1 MKKLVYIVFFV
12 SFVVTTACSKID
24 YQINEAYETA
34 EITGITLYA
43 VSDKPVNVV
52 ESFEIDIDNAL
63 VQAFVPQGTDLTQLR
78 LVLTISTGATVTPSV
93 NGFIDLSVPKEY
105 TVTSPNGLV
114 KKDWTIDVDVVQ
126 SE

>member
-1 MKKLVYIVFFV
+1 MKKLVYIEFFV

-52 ESFEIDIDNAL
+52 ESFEIDIENAL

>member
-52 ESFEIDIDNAL
+52 ESFEIDIENAL

>member
-52 ESFEIDIDNAL
+52 ESLEIDIENAL

>member
-52 ESFEIDIDNAL
+52 ESFEIDIENAL

-93 NGFIDLSVPKEY
+93 NGFIVLSVPKEY

>member
-24 YQINEAYETA
+24 YQINEAYETT

-52 ESFEIDIDNAL
+52 ESFEIDIENAL
-63 VQAFVPQGTDLTQLR
+63 VQAFVPQGTDLTLLR

>member
-43 VSDKPVNVV
+43 VSDKPFNVV
-52 ESFEIDIDNAL
+52 ESFEIDIENAL

>member
-1 MKKLVYIVFFV
+1 MKKLVYIVFYV

-52 ESFEIDIDNAL
+52 ESFEIDIENAL

>member
-12 SFVVTTACSKID
+12 SFVVTTACSKQ
-24 YQINEAYETA
+24 YQINEVYELP

-52 ESFEIDIDNAL
+52 ESFEIDIENAL

-114 KKDWTIDVDVVQ
+114 KKDWTIDVDVC

>member
-43 VSDKPVNVV
+43 VSDKPVNIV
-52 ESFEIDIDNAL
+52 ESFEIDIENAL

-114 KKDWTIDVDVVQ
+114 KKDWTIDVGVVQ

>member
-52 ESFEIDIDNAL
+52 ESFEIDIENAL

-78 LVLTISTGATVTPSV
+78 LVLTISTGATVTPSEIGRAHV
-93 NGFIDLSVPKEY
+93 
-105 TVTSPNGLV
+105 
-114 KKDWTIDVDVVQ
+114 
-126 SE
+126 

>member
-24 YQINEAYETA
+24 YQINETYETA

-52 ESFEIDIDNAL
+52 ESFEIDIENAL

>member
-52 ESFEIDIDNAL
+52 ESFEIDIENAL

-114 KKDWTIDVDVVQ
+114 KKDWTIDVDVAQ

>member
-52 ESFEIDIDNAL
+52 ESFEIDIENTL

>member
-1 MKKLVYIVFFV
+1 MKKLVYIAFFV

-34 EITGITLYA
+34 EITGITLYT

-52 ESFEIDIDNAL
+52 ESFEIDIEKAL

-78 LVLTISTGATVTPSV
+78 LVLTISTGATVTPIV
-93 NGFIDLSVPKEY
+93 NGFIDLSVPQEY
-105 TVTSPNGLV
+105 TVISPNGLV
-114 KKDWTIDVDVVQ
+114 EKKWTIDVAVVQ

>member
-1 MKKLVYIVFFV
+1 MKKIIYIAFIALLT
-12 SFVVTTACSKID
+12 VTTACSKID

-52 ESFEIDIDNAL
+52 ESFEIDMENTS
-63 VQAFVPQGTDLTQLR
+63 VQAFVPQGTDLTHLR
-78 LVLTISTGATVTPSV
+78 LVLTISTGATVTPTV

-105 TVTSPNGLV
+105 TVTSPNGLI
-114 KKDWTIDVDVVQ
+114 KKNWTIDVDVVQ

>member
-52 ESFEIDIDNAL
+52 ESFEIDIENAL

-78 LVLTISTGATVTPSV
+78 LVLTICTGATVTPSV

>member
-52 ESFEIDIDNAL
+52 ESFEIDIENAL
-63 VQAFVPQGTDLTQLR
+63 VQAFVPQGTELTQLR

>member
-52 ESFEIDIDNAL
+52 ESFEIDIENAL

-78 LVLTISTGATVTPSV
+78 LVLTISTGATVTPSE

>member
-24 YQINEAYETA
+24 YQINEAYETT

-52 ESFEIDIDNAL
+52 ESFEIDIENAL